1 MNKYL
6 INTALILASI
16 CTICLLF
23 VEPLSLWFFILYLIC
38 GGCYVFKCC
47 TNRALDNPAK
57 SSVILTN
64 VSKYLFVIAILAVF
78 IPLIQL
84 THWQLYWLVA
94 ILLIR
99 ISALLVGY
107 IRYHRLA
114 FWRTYSNSAKR
125 IAFFCFPLL
134 YGSLGFTIAICVFC
148 GIATI
153 SAAEDLLLNS
163 TAKELDPAVKS
174 YFLGRKKE
182 IAN

>member
-57 SSVILTN
+57 SSVILTH

-78 IPLIQL
+78 IPLIRL

-107 IRYHRLA
+107 IRYHRWL
-114 FWRTYSNSAKR
+114 FGE
-125 IAFFCFPLL
+125 P
-134 YGSLGFTIAICVFC
+134 IAIALKGLLF
-148 GIATI
+148 
-153 SAAEDLLLNS
+153 SAFPCSME
-163 TAKELDPAVKS
+163 V
-174 YFLGRKKE
+174 
-182 IAN
+182 